1 MEFFILNVNFNFCVN
16 YSTSYVFYSFLHQ
29 RTDLEKLKGTL
40 NFYWN
45 KMLSTKSRIL
55 VKNDLPKSVHYLE
68 WKVLVTFLPLH
79 VANLECLTFRIHNQR
94 VEQLQPT

>member
-16 YSTSYVFYSFLHQ
+16 YSSSYVFYSFLHQ

-68 WKVLVTFLPLH
+68 WKVLVTFF
-79 VANLECLTFRIHNQR
+79 CLCM
-94 VEQLQPT
+94 